1 MQSVHRGFLLD
12 AAAIGSIDGED
23 REERRRAKP
32 TTDTFIPKLGYHYI
46 ILRWNPITWIIMDV
60 SVSHKI

>member
-46 ILRWNPITWIIMDV
+46 ILR
-60 SVSHKI
+60 